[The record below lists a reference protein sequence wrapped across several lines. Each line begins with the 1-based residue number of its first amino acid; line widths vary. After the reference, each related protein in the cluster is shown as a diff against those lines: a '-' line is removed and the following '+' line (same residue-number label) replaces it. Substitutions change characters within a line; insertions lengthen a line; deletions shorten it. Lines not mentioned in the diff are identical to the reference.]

1 MFAPIFSVYL
11 FSHLMYFI
19 YLDEFFSY
27 TFVLIYDNRVS
38 VSNFLEGSVNATTNN
53 AKNAVSDFWSGQ
65 SGLML
70 TSDGRVDALHPFNHQ
85 RLSILFSS
93 YSQASE
99 SPPAFCVNPWYV
111 IFFVLLL
118 AMHDKVNLLI
128 E

>member
-1 MFAPIFSVYL
+1 MLMF
-11 FSHLMYFI
+11 HNRRKYFP
-19 YLDEFFSY
+19 FFK
-27 TFVLIYDNRVS
+27 
-38 VSNFLEGSVNATTNN
+38 GSVNTTTNN
-53 AKNAVSDFWSGQ
+53 AKNTVNDFWSGQ

-111 IFFVLLL
+111 IFLILL
-118 AMHDKVNLLI
+118 AVNDEMIVLI
-128 E
+128 K